1 MPRATVNGIEIEYET
16 TGERSGRPLL
26 LIGGLAD
33 QLVYWGDDFID
44 DLVQRGHFVIRYDNR
59 DIGLST
65 KCDNMRKNTGEGKK
79 GPAYTLDDLADDAVG
94 LLDALGIAAAHIC
107 GTSMGGM
114 IAQTIAIR
122 HPGRVLSLISI
133 YSSTGNKELPGAK
146 PEMAALLFAPAPT
159 EREAYIEHMVKVFK
173 AMSGSGFVF
182 DEAWTRA
189 AVAKG
194 FDRGV
199 SPAGIARQVNAVMHQ
214 PDRRS
219 ALASVSVPTLVIH
232 GTDDPIAPL
241 EQGRDTAKAVPG
253 ARLLIIEGMGHD
265 HAHGGAWP
273 QIVEAITEHAVRATS

>member
-1 MPRATVNGIEIEYET
+1 MPTAAVHGIEIAYET

-33 QLVYWGDDFID
+33 QVVFWGDDFID
-44 DLVQRGHFVIRYDNR
+44 GLVQRGHFVIRYDNR

-65 KCDNMRKNTGEGKK
+65 KCDNMRKAAGSGKK
-79 GPAYTLDDLADDAVG
+79 GPAYGLEDLADDAVG
-94 LLDALGIAAAHIC
+94 LLDALGIGAAHIC

-146 PEMAALLFAPAPT
+146 PEIAALLFAPAPT

-173 AMSGSGFVF
+173 AMSGSGFPF
-182 DEAWTRA
+182 DEVWTRA
-189 AVAKG
+189 AIAKG

-199 SPAGIARQVNAVMHQ
+199 SPAGITRQVNAVMHQ
-214 PDRRS
+214 ADRRS
-219 ALASVSVPTLVIH
+219 ALAAVTVPTLVIH
-232 GTDDPIAPL
+232 GTDDPVAPL
-241 EQGRDTAKAVPG
+241 EQGRDTANAIPG
-253 ARLLIIEGMGHD
+253 ARLMVIEGMGHD
-265 HAHGGAWP
+265 HAHGGPWP
-273 QIVEAITEHAVRATS
+273 QIVEAIAELTVRAGS